1 MSNINILLIDLE
13 NCPTQIQQVLEHL
26 DQYQRVIICY
36 AHSQAKV
43 PLSWLNALAQAIQQD
58 KLKIIQMAQ
67 AGKNSADFGL
77 CFFAGMLAQ
86 EMPENS
92 HFVILSN
99 DTDLDHT
106 IRLLHSQNHR
116 AERIGS
122 LKEKESL
129 AEPEKNARPTE
140 NPIPRL
146 DDDMTTRLMRIVGNL
161 LKYSNRPATMQSL
174 FNSIH
179 SHMGQDVQKT
189 EQAYKTLMLNGLIS
203 TNDTKIVYH
212 DQKMTQFLKAAL

>member
-116 AERIGS
+116 AERIGEVKNSNASIQQTATPAS
-122 LKEKESL
+122 LQDRLPKFIDNLVKNVSSRPSTIEKFMNHL
-129 AEPEKNARPTE
+129 HAN
-140 NPIPRL
+140 
-146 DDDMTTRLMRIVGNL
+146 
-161 LKYSNRPATMQSL
+161 
-174 FNSIH
+174 
-179 SHMGQDVQKT
+179 MGQDVQKT